1 MIWKISNF
9 YVIIISINY
18 NLSIWDKCFS
28 WICRDR
34 KTNEIYIDAK
44 TTLGRT
50 KVNNCY
56 QKSDVTLTIKNQCGD
71 IEIDN

>member
-1 MIWKISNF
+1 MSKRKLTIYQSEISASLGN
-9 YVIIISINY
+9 VEMA
-18 NLSIWDKCFS
+18 
-28 WICRDR
+28 

-44 TTLGRT
+44 TTWGRT
-50 KVNNCY
+50 KVNNSY

>member
-1 MIWKISNF
+1 MSKRKLTIYQSEISASLGN
-9 YVIIISINY
+9 VEI
-18 NLSIWDKCFS
+18 
-28 WICRDR
+28 R

-44 TTLGRT
+44 TTFGRT
-50 KVNNCY
+50 KVNNSY